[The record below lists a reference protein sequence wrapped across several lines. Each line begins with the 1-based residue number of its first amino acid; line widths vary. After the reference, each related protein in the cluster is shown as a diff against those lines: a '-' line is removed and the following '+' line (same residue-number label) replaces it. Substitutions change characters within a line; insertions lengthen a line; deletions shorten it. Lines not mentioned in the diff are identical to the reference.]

1 MVCSLSSLPK
11 RCAVVYRGCNDLW
24 LHGCLASFVVFLN
37 QQIAAVRA
45 GDSGDT
51 GEAGP
56 ARLLAASHQLQSPG
70 PALGNIQHLITQSLH
85 GASRDEDITLLRRT
99 GVNAGS
105 PQSAYSGHW
114 TCYLLTEMFSM
125 VRYRAAGAA
134 LSRECDV
141 SRNWVTWHVS
151 RTRGGHTAASKW
163 WLIVQQSVYWCNL
176 RCRDMQQSGHG
187 YGPPRKCPQM
197 LSHTC

>member
-11 RCAVVYRGCNDLW
+11 RCAVVYQGCNDLW

-45 GDSGDT
+45 GDTGDT

-56 ARLLAASHQLQSPG
+56 ARLLAAGHQLQSPG

-105 PQSAYSGHW
+105 PQSAHSVHV
-114 TCYLLTEMFSM
+114 TC
-125 VRYRAAGAA
+125 
-134 LSRECDV
+134 
-141 SRNWVTWHVS
+141 W
-151 RTRGGHTAASKW
+151 
-163 WLIVQQSVYWCNL
+163 L
-176 RCRDMQQSGHG
+176 RCSQWSDTEQQKQRRHENV
-187 YGPPRKCPQM
+187 
-197 LSHTC
+197 TCHETESRGTCHAHAAATLRLQNDG

>member
-56 ARLLAASHQLQSPG
+56 ARLLAAGHQLQSLG
-70 PALGNIQHLITQSLH
+70 PELGNIEHLITQSLH

-105 PQSAYSGHW
+105 PQSAYSVHV
-114 TCYLLTEMFSM
+114 TC
-125 VRYRAAGAA
+125 
-134 LSRECDV
+134 
-141 SRNWVTWHVS
+141 W
-151 RTRGGHTAASKW
+151 
-163 WLIVQQSVYWCNL
+163 L
-176 RCRDMQQSGHG
+176 RCSQWSDTEQQEQRCHENV
-187 YGPPRKCPQM
+187 
-197 LSHTC
+197 TCHETESRGTCHAHAAATLRLQNDG